1 MQRIMVHPDLLDEK
15 ARMVQQKKQELE
27 RMVWELEKSIYMLQ
41 SEWSG
46 ITGEKFFQD
55 FRLAREVFPTTL
67 GLLSSIQN
75 EFTFIAN
82 NFRTT
87 DNTGEVALYI
97 PEELKRDFTV
107 GLLDGSVGETVTGIG
122 DAANALWHD
131 PFGTL
136 ASLGYGLTVGR
147 VVDVGRGISF
157 AWDALWG
164 TGTARSDAEKFVEE
178 QKKMI
183 TEDKTGYYG
192 GALTGQALAYVF
204 FGRALRS
211 VDNKHGEIGGSSGG
225 KSKSESGKGDV
236 RTGSAE
242 FRPYTDE
249 MRVFITPPKDG
260 FDAFLEREYITIRK
274 SGLDDISTV
283 AKNTGLSEQE
293 IIDMKKHLF
302 LDTHKLSILGS
313 PYKEQYFQADPD
325 IAHVWKKAQNGELT
339 ADQKKW
345 FKQLADHEITEKKL
359 MDSGMPLMDEST
371 WNPER
376 DRFDVNPEKNAH
388 DKANETAPNPGAL
401 PDYDYSKDFEDNVD
415 RSKDEY

>member
-225 KSKSESGKGDV
+225 KSETSKQKKSE
-236 RTGSAE
+236 
-242 FRPYTDE
+242 
-249 MRVFITPPKDG
+249 
-260 FDAFLEREYITIRK
+260 
-274 SGLDDISTV
+274 
-283 AKNTGLSEQE
+283 
-293 IIDMKKHLF
+293 
-302 LDTHKLSILGS
+302 
-313 PYKEQYFQADPD
+313 
-325 IAHVWKKAQNGELT
+325 ELT
-339 ADQKKW
+339 ASFNEPIKTKTNKGLEVEFINPSGNKIHWVEQHSGNIPNAIESAMGSANPGKALEGMVANHVNK
-345 FKQLADHEITEKKL
+345 ITELTGFGLQLNDITNKEFAGDLDVVTKKQIIEVKRSTSAL
-359 MDSGMPLMDEST
+359 DMDQIDKYINSSDPKFFNYELKEVIVYIDKPIDMTNKYIAKDINQLKDLGVTVVNSLDEL
-371 WNPER
+371 EG
-376 DRFDVNPEKNAH
+376 VLK
-388 DKANETAPNPGAL
+388 
-401 PDYDYSKDFEDNVD
+401 
-415 RSKDEY
+415 

>member
-225 KSKSESGKGDV
+225 KSESWKGNLGIGNEKVRSEGNKMIYTNQYGSEISWVNQRSSDIDAIIDKNLKSAQPGDRLEGEV
-236 RTGSAE
+236 ASEVKKIGRLQGTGVELKMQDGRIAGDIDVL
-242 FRPYTDE
+242 TDSHIIE
-249 MRVFITPPKDG
+249 VKKSLGAVDKKQ
-260 FDAFLEREYITIRK
+260 FDKLTNPLNEKYFNYDNR
-274 SGLDDISTV
+274 
-283 AKNTGLSEQE
+283 E
-293 IIDMKKHLF
+293 IIYYIEDVKIKGRAQENIVKMIEDKGIKIISSKNELEEVLKK
-302 LDTHKLSILGS
+302 
-313 PYKEQYFQADPD
+313 
-325 IAHVWKKAQNGELT
+325 
-339 ADQKKW
+339 
-345 FKQLADHEITEKKL
+345 
-359 MDSGMPLMDEST
+359 
-371 WNPER
+371 
-376 DRFDVNPEKNAH
+376 
-388 DKANETAPNPGAL
+388 
-401 PDYDYSKDFEDNVD
+401 
-415 RSKDEY
+415 